1 MAVKMRPRD
10 RARAKSD
17 LILESTEKK
26 MGRIYDT
33 DPALVKIEKKLLKYL
48 NKVGKDTAELY
59 KAYKNAEPD
68 DKADAKKAYMEA
80 MRKLTF
86 SSKEYTAIMDE
97 YADAI
102 AGANAKALDIAND
115 AMIEVYTISY
125 NQVADECKRVG
136 IKVNGK
142 E

>member
-1 MAVKMRPRD
+1 
-10 RARAKSD
+10 
-17 LILESTEKK
+17 
-26 MGRIYDT
+26 
-33 DPALVKIEKKLLKYL
+33 
-48 NKVGKDTAELY
+48 
-59 KAYKNAEPD
+59 
-68 DKADAKKAYMEA
+68 MEA
-80 MRKLTF
+80 MRKHTF
-86 SSKEYTAIMDE
+86 GSKEYTAIMDE

>member
-1 MAVKMRPRD
+1 MAVKMQPKD

-17 LILESTEKK
+17 SILENTEKK

-33 DPALVKIEKKLLKYL
+33 DSALVKIEKKLIKYL
-48 NKVGKDTAELY
+48 EKVGKDTEELY
-59 KAYKNAEPD
+59 KAYKDAEPD

-80 MRKLTF
+80 VRKRTF
-86 SSKEYTAIMDE
+86 GSKEYTAIMDE
-97 YADAI
+97 YADAL

-115 AMIEVYTISY
+115 TMIEVYAISY